1 MSPPELKLKNK
12 IHGPL
17 IKISGVRGGEGYNVH
32 VCIDELKVTICG

>member
-17 IKISGVRGGEGYNVH
+17 IKISGVRGGYNVH

>member
-12 IHGPL
+12 IHEPL
-17 IKISGVRGGEGYNVH
+17 IKISGVRGGGYNVH